1 MEECDGRE
9 TENESFLFICEEK
22 SQNFEKKR
30 KILKADLIYN
40 EIMIADK
47 KRRDQQT
54 RNRNKKGQATLDV
67 PAAYDLL
74 WEMAWEDSS
83 IDLDQWIEDYTIRRY
98 GAYSENAVEAWMYLK
113 DSVYSSSRGT
123 VSNLMSQNP
132 DLNLSLSKIKYSEA
146 DLEKAFLLLMKDY
159 DVLSQSEGYLFD
171 LEEIASQIIR
181 NNQYSLLGEVRT
193 AYNDKDLDAFAESKE
208 RLLDSFDLLDA
219 IAQMSSST
227 LLGEWIG
234 KAEDYAENYD
244 DFSMDMFRINAKAML
259 TTWKNSVNTGL
270 IDYAARNYNGLIKDV
285 YKQVWSQYLDSLEEN
300 LRNGTEVEKA
310 NKYEVYWA
318 WVLDDKE
325 YTRETLSDTVE
336 IKALME
342 QVSEEMMSIDQDDL
356 TYFAAAEA
364 NYEIASDGANGGYAK
379 YAIDD
384 SLSSYWDGGSVEN
397 EPTLIIDLKD
407 DYHLDQ
413 IQVIP
418 YYAGNDRYYHYE
430 VYVSSD
436 KLNWEKVAEKLTD
449 EIQTQDGETF
459 DVDVY
464 ARYVKIVGL
473 YNSRVEVDSKND
485 SFHIAEC
492 NIKGTAAVDK
502 DALNDQ
508 IAAAEQLKA
517 EDYTE
522 NSWAAMQEALTAAKA
537 VAEDSTASQAE
548 IDQATAA
555 LSDAVAALEE
565 AIDDTASD
573 AAIKALQAMVDK
585 ANALG
590 SDDAALQAAIEA
602 AQAVLDEETPSAT
615 AVVTALLNLSE
626 AMQAVNAGESVDALR
641 EDVQATI
648 DFINENILNDTEGLR
663 PAKVQALRD
672 AVQAAQDAVDDPEA
686 DADQLKAANKAMT
699 KAAQELWEIVTKDE
713 LEALIES
720 ANGYLDGNY
729 TEESLEAL
737 QTAITAAQ
745 AAANNDDATTA
756 EVTEAITN
764 LANAI
769 AALESITLDTSAL
782 AHEIELVTEMVAN
795 IGNYVPSTVEGL
807 ADKLADAQNVLE
819 NATTQAEID
828 AATETLREA
837 RLNARTKADV
847 SALEELIAYVNSLDL
862 SAYTSASAQP
872 VIQDLARANRML
884 ANEEVTQEE
893 VDNMVDALQA
903 SVDNLVEVNNSTN
916 AEDTTNTAAAM
927 QTGLFAG
934 LLAASAGLV
943 LMMRRRR
950 AAK

>member
-1 MEECDGRE
+1 MR
-9 TENESFLFICEEK
+9 S
-22 SQNFEKKR
+22 
-30 KILKADLIYN
+30 
-40 EIMIADK
+40 
-47 KRRDQQT
+47 
-54 RNRNKKGQATLDV
+54 
-67 PAAYDLL
+67 
-74 WEMAWEDSS
+74 
-83 IDLDQWIEDYTIRRY
+83 TIR
-98 GAYSENAVEAWMYLK
+98 
-113 DSVYSSSRGT
+113 
-123 VSNLMSQNP
+123 
-132 DLNLSLSKIKYSEA
+132 
-146 DLEKAFLLLMKDY
+146 
-159 DVLSQSEGYLFD
+159 
-171 LEEIASQIIR
+171 
-181 NNQYSLLGEVRT
+181 
-193 AYNDKDLDAFAESKE
+193 
-208 RLLDSFDLLDA
+208 
-219 IAQMSSST
+219 
-227 LLGEWIG
+227 
-234 KAEDYAENYD
+234 
-244 DFSMDMFRINAKAML
+244 
-259 TTWKNSVNTGL
+259 
-270 IDYAARNYNGLIKDV
+270 
-285 YKQVWSQYLDSLEEN
+285 
-300 LRNGTEVEKA
+300 
-310 NKYEVYWA
+310 
-318 WVLDDKE
+318 
-325 YTRETLSDTVE
+325 
-336 IKALME
+336 
-342 QVSEEMMSIDQDDL
+342 
-356 TYFAAAEA
+356 
-364 NYEIASDGANGGYAK
+364 
-379 YAIDD
+379 
-384 SLSSYWDGGSVEN
+384 LSSYWDGGSVEN

-573 AAIKALQAMVDK
+573 AAIKALQAMVEK
-585 ANALG
+585 KPMRL
-590 SDDAALQAAIEA
+590 
-602 AQAVLDEETPSAT
+602 VLTMLLCRQQLKLLRLVLNEETPSAT

-672 AVQAAQDAVDDPEA
+672 AVQAAQTLVNDPDASA
-686 DADQLKAANKAMT
+686 DELKAANKAMT
-699 KAAQELWEIVTKDE
+699 KAAQELWEIVTKAE

-737 QTAITAAQ
+737 QTAIEAAQ
-745 AAANNDDATTA
+745 TVAANDDATTA
-756 EVTEAITN
+756 EVTDAITN

-782 AHEIELVTEMVAN
+782 EHEIELVTEMAAN
-795 IGNYVPSTVEGL
+795 INSYVPSTVEGL
-807 ADKLADAQNVLE
+807 ADKLADAQAAM
-819 NATTQAEID
+819 NATTQEEID
-828 AATETLREA
+828 AAAAVLREA

-847 SALEELIAYVNSLDL
+847 ERSGRADRLCE
-862 SAYTSASAQP
+862 QP
-872 VIQDLARANRML
+872 
-884 ANEEVTQEE
+884 
-893 VDNMVDALQA
+893 
-903 SVDNLVEVNNSTN
+903 
-916 AEDTTNTAAAM
+916 
-927 QTGLFAG
+927 
-934 LLAASAGLV
+934 
-943 LMMRRRR
+943 
-950 AAK
+950 